1 MEFTVSKSD
10 LVRELSLSQGVVE
23 KKTTIPILSNV
34 LLEAAGDH
42 VTLTATDL
50 ELGIRCSCPARV
62 KKEGAGTLPARKL
75 LDYVRLLPEGDVQM
89 KFLENHWAS
98 ITSGRS
104 RTRIAG
110 MSRESFPELPQMP
123 EPIAALPMKMLAS
136 MISRTSFAISMEESR
151 FTLNGALLVMRP
163 DALTMVATDGHR
175 LAYVQAG
182 GPPAG
187 SSSNGPSA
195 VPSGVAEIGQI
206 SQAFRALMP
215 KKAMLEIVKLAELA
229 EDGACGEFAGDDNHL
244 FFQVGPRLLITRK
257 LTGNFPDYERVL
269 PKDHI
274 HVAKLQK
281 DEIKSA
287 IERVSQFADERSRA
301 IRVQFSNG
309 EVKVFSSS
317 VESGD
322 SEESVTS
329 EYQGPDLEIG
339 FNAQYL
345 LDFLRAIPQDRVAFE
360 LKDQKSAGEMRPFG
374 ESIPDQYRYVVMP
387 MRI

>member
-1 MEFTVSKSD
+1 MEFTVGKSD

-34 LLEAAGDH
+34 LLEAAGDR

-62 KKEGAGTLPARKL
+62 KKEGAGTVPARQL
-75 LDYVRLLPEGDVQM
+75 LDYMRLVPEGDVNM

-98 ITSGRS
+98 ITAGRS

-123 EPIAALPMKMLAS
+123 ETIAEVPIKTLTS
-136 MISRTSFAISMEESR
+136 MIGRTSFAISMEESR
-151 FTLNGALLVMRP
+151 FTLNGALLLMRP
-163 DALTMVATDGHR
+163 EGLTMVATDGHR
-175 LAYVQAG
+175 LAFVQA
-182 GPPAG
+182 AQ
-187 SSSNGPSA
+187 SE
-195 VPSGVAEIGQI
+195 SGTTDKP
-206 SQAFRALMP
+206 FRALIP
-215 KKAMLEIVKLAELA
+215 RKAMGELVKLGDDAGE
-229 EDGACGEFAGDDNHL
+229 GAKAVIAGDDNHL
-244 FFQVGPRLLITRK
+244 FFQVGHRLLITRK

-269 PKDHI
+269 PKDHQLT
-274 HVAKLQK
+274 ARLQK
-281 DEIKSA
+281 GEIRSA

-301 IRVQFSNG
+301 IRVQFTNG

-317 VESGD
+317 VETGE
-322 SEESVTS
+322 SEESVPI
-329 EYQGPDLEIG
+329 EYQGPDIEIG

-345 LDFLRAIPQDRVAFE
+345 LDFLRAIPQDHVAFE
-360 LKDQKSAGEMRPFG
+360 LKDQKSAGEMRPAG
-374 ESIPDQYRYVVMP
+374 DNIADQYRYVVMP